1 MTDHEPTARLSLH
14 ARRRCAEMGIVT
26 RRVKQVVRRPDFRYA
41 THSGRQVVCRD
52 DEPTF
57 KVVICGWDVVT
68 VVRWTYDDY
77 EHPAP
82 GRPAETLITYSP
94 IKAAA

>member
-1 MTDHEPTARLSLH
+1 
-14 ARRRCAEMGIVT
+14 MGIVT
-26 RRVKQVVRRPDFRYA
+26 RRVKRVVRRPDFRYA
-41 THSGRQVVCRD
+41 AYSGRQVVCRD

-57 KVVICGWDVVT
+57 KVIVCGWDVVT

-77 EHPAP
+77 EHPAQR
-82 GRPAETLITYSP
+82 RPAGTLTHSP